1 MQVDERNRQLLYV
14 QKNRD
19 SLKQDLATS
28 DGVALP
34 ATREEFEALKR
45 QLSAKAQEARSWL
58 DGNEDEKVSRFGRVG
73 ELRERRTDI
82 SEELRHL
89 RRQRSNIPSKLHA
102 IRTSI
107 AHQLGLSLADLPF
120 VSELIDVNPNEA
132 AWQPAIERLLGGRA
146 RTMLV
151 ERRHAEAHNEFLETR
166 HLGERFEYDAVPDRV
181 SVPGVALHEKSLV
194 PEGDRGERA
203 EPRILRAV
211 GEQTSA
217 RALQLRVRRYPR
229 RYGATPQGAH
239 ARRADEVRRAP
250 CEG

>member
-1 MQVDERNRQLLYV
+1 MLVLFAAIVGGAAWGTNEYLHNAAYLADDNGKVAIYREMCI
-14 QKNRD
+14 RD
-19 SLKQDLATS
+19 R
-28 DGVALP
+28 P

-120 VSELIDVNPNEA
+120 VGELIDVNPNEA

-146 RTMLV
+146 RTMRCV
-151 ERRHAEAHNEFLETR
+151 
-166 HLGERFEYDAVPDRV
+166 
-181 SVPGVALHEKSLV
+181 
-194 PEGDRGERA
+194 
-203 EPRILRAV
+203 
-211 GEQTSA
+211 
-217 RALQLRVRRYPR
+217 
-229 RYGATPQGAH
+229 
-239 ARRADEVRRAP
+239 
-250 CEG
+250 